1 MYKSLKNTSLSRS
14 ISSIIKIGTFSKTCT
29 VATERKITE
38 FRSVLLLFNVCPA
51 VDLLIAF
58 YFKAVAFSARF
69 YEVVLIFEKKS
80 SRCSLEWNELA
91 FYSQWKL
98 LESDFANRV
107 HEPFVRLLSQ

>member
-58 YFKAVAFSARF
+58 YFKAVAFSAR
-69 YEVVLIFEKKS
+69 
-80 SRCSLEWNELA
+80 CSLEWNELA